1 MKIGIITG
9 GRADWG
15 LLSPLA
21 KALQTAGVAVD
32 VYVTNMHL
40 MDDYGATWREIAAD
54 GFAAMHKLP
63 AGGTRAEIAAQV
75 MAGLGS
81 ELQGADRP
89 DALVILGDR
98 FEMYGA
104 AGAALMTGVPVV
116 HIAGGTVSYGAID
129 ESVRHAISKCATLH
143 LTETERCAGRLL
155 RMGEDPAAVVVTGAI
170 GCWNAIQ
177 TPMIPANELSREL
190 GFLIDK
196 DTLVGTMHPSTLCAQ
211 SPAEQM
217 KVFVEAL
224 EAWEGKRYVLTY
236 PNNDTEAAD
245 EQSPLSILRR
255 FAGRNRHR
263 VLLTPSLG
271 WRRYLSAVAA
281 SGGCIGNSSSG
292 LVEVPSLGVPTLN
305 IGSRQDGRESA
316 PSVINCDCTPQAISA
331 GLARMAS
338 ADHRAVAARRENPY
352 YKPDTLRI
360 MVDAITRYPFTP
372 YPRKLFH
379 EQ

>member
-1 MKIGIITG
+1 MRIGIITG

-21 KALQTAGVAVD
+21 KALQASGATVD
-32 VYVTNMHL
+32 VYATNMHL
-40 MDDYGATWREIAAD
+40 MDEYGATWREIAAD
-54 GFAAMHKLP
+54 GFATMRKLP
-63 AGGTRAEIAAQV
+63 VSGSRAEIAAQV
-75 MAGLGS
+75 MSGLS
-81 ELQGADRP
+81 RELQGSYRP

-104 AGAALMTGVPVV
+104 AGAALMAGVPVV

-143 LTETERCAGRLL
+143 LTETELCADRLL
-155 RMGEDPAAVVVTGAI
+155 RMGEDPQAVVVTGAI
-170 GCWNAIQ
+170 GCWNAMQI
-177 TPMIPANELSREL
+177 PMIPADELSRDL
-190 GFLIDK
+190 DFPIDR
-196 DTLVGTMHPSTLCAQ
+196 DTLVGTMHPSTLSDL

-217 KVFVEAL
+217 EAFVSAL
-224 EAWEGKRYVLTY
+224 ETTDRLRYVLTY
-236 PNNDTEAAD
+236 PNNDAEAAD
-245 EQSPLSILRR
+245 KQSPLNILRR
-255 FAGRNRHR
+255 FAWRNADR

-271 WRRYLSAVAA
+271 WQRYLSAVAA

-316 PSVINCDCTPQAISA
+316 PSVINCDCTPQAIAAGIERMRSA
-331 GLARMAS
+331 A
-338 ADHRAVAARRENPY
+338 HRAVAARRVNPY
-352 YKPDTLRI
+352 YKPDTLRV

-372 YPRKLFH
+372 YPRKQFH
-379 EQ
+379 ER